1 MGTKGMMARG
11 IPKYMRQKWIMER
24 ASLNLNLNI
33 KDDIYKHEVHKKK
46 DEMKFYYDNV

>member
-11 IPKYMRQKWIMER
+11 IPKYMRQIWIMER
-24 ASLNLNLNI
+24 TSLNLSLNI
-33 KDDIYKHEVHKKK
+33 KHDICKHEVCKKK